1 MKNNSENA
9 SLDNSN
15 IMSEKKIDK
24 KLVKPIPADNQGR
37 IFILNENEIIN
48 QNQSNKIKENS
59 FFQENNNGSE
69 NLSNGRSS
77 FKKSLIQNAHS
88 RSMPKLSQSNMMMMN
103 DNSSHYKREI
113 RDDSQTDDY
122 NNLNFGAASFRNP
135 QIRPNIPSPPQMN
148 MQLYHQHSSPNVGAF
163 GQLQNNPHGYYSNLS
178 YSNSNGNLKSVK
190 ISK

>member
-1 MKNNSENA
+1 
-9 SLDNSN
+9 
-15 IMSEKKIDK
+15 MSEKKVDI
-24 KLVKPIPADNQGR
+24 KLVKPIPADNQER
-37 IFILNENEIIN
+37 IFMPNDNETMNH
-48 QNQSNKIKENS
+48 NQSNKIQKNS

-77 FKKSLIQNAHS
+77 FKKSLVQNAHS

-103 DNSSHYKREI
+103 DKREI

-135 QIRPNIPSPPQMN
+135 QIKPNIPSPPQMN
-148 MQLYHQHSSPNVGAF
+148 IKLYEQHPQPNVGAF
-163 GQLQNNPHGYYSNLS
+163 GQPQNNHHAYYSNLS
-178 YSNSNGNLKSVK
+178 YSNSNGNLQNVK